1 MLEPTAFATAF
12 SANTVCESPPP
23 LTNFNGASYM
33 GTWYEIS
40 RVPYLPFQP
49 ASATCTEAQY
59 SNLNAST
66 GSFTVYNTAQS
77 STYSSRHGSTGSGSC
92 PNSNGWCYVH
102 FGGPQPTK
110 PNYQV
115 VSTDYTLL
123 HRLRMHIGSAPSQ
136 PLVLV
141 QNSYGKQHLHPEH
154 EQYRGC
160 RSAHVRLQHYG
171 GGLPGIQVLLCKI
184 RPGVA
189 ASVKF
194 KNLIGTSSVTSTNL
208 VLLHLRQN

>member
-12 SANTVCESPPP
+12 STNTVCDSPPP

-59 SNLNAST
+59 SNLDAST
-66 GSFTVYNTAQS
+66 GSFTVYNSSQS
-77 STYSSRHGSTGSGSC
+77 STYGARKDATGSGSC
-92 PNSNGWCYVH
+92 PTANGWCFVH

-115 VSTDYTLL
+115 VSTDYTSYAIVYGCTSAQFHPNLWYL
-123 HRLRMHIGSAPSQ
+123 SRTPPVSSTFIPSMNEIAAAALPTFDFNTMVVDNQGSKC
-136 PLVLV
+136 
-141 QNSYGKQHLHPEH
+141 SYVK
-154 EQYRGC
+154 
-160 RSAHVRLQHYG
+160 
-171 GGLPGIQVLLCKI
+171 
-184 RPGVA
+184 
-189 ASVKF
+189 SV
-194 KNLIGTSSVTSTNL
+194 
-208 VLLHLRQN
+208 

>member
-12 SANTVCESPPP
+12 SANTVCDSPPP

-66 GSFTVYNTAQS
+66 GSFTVYNTSQT
-77 STYSSRHGSTGSGSC
+77 STYGSRKGSTGSGSC
-92 PNSNGWCYVH
+92 PTANGWCYVH

-115 VSTDYTLL
+115 VSTDYTSYA
-123 HRLRMHIGSAPSQ
+123 IVYGCTSAQ
-136 PLVLV
+136 
-141 QNSYGKQHLHPEH
+141 LHPNLWYLSRTPSVSSTFIPSLNKIAAAALPTFDFSTMVVDNQGSKCSYVKSVE
-154 EQYRGC
+154 ELL
-160 RSAHVRLQHYG
+160 LQ
-171 GGLPGIQVLLCKI
+171 
-184 RPGVA
+184 
-189 ASVKF
+189 
-194 KNLIGTSSVTSTNL
+194 
-208 VLLHLRQN
+208 